1 MIEVVRET
9 VGLTLEELEAQ
20 TAEMLP
26 AREEMSLINIQ
37 AADVVDANVQV
48 GAQVLTDDSTLN
60 QGDQQID
67 NAPIEQ
73 TVLG

>member
-9 VGLTLEELEAQ
+9 DGLTLEELEAQ

-26 AREEMSLINIQ
+26 AREEMSLINVQ

-48 GAQVLTDDSTLN
+48 GAQVLTDESTLN
-60 QGDQQID
+60 QGNQEIN
-67 NAPIEQ
+67 NAPINQ
-73 TVLG
+73 FAH